1 MEVKKKIS
9 YSNTPDFFSKEM
21 IITKKSLN
29 ENQLKYT
36 YQKQL
41 ISDLDYK
48 HKEWSKFVKNNIK
61 ILRLKPFESYKKNR
75 RITYMKDKKKISSSN
90 TPDFFSKKMIITK
103 KSLNENQLKFTYQ
116 KQLISDLDYKHKEW
130 SKSFDSNS

>member
-1 MEVKKKIS
+1 MDFKKKIVS
-9 YSNTPDFFSKEM
+9 TNNSNFYYNEM

-48 HKEWSKFVKNNIK
+48 HKEWSKFV
-61 ILRLKPFESYKKNR
+61 
-75 RITYMKDKKKISSSN
+75 DG
-90 TPDFFSKKMIITK
+90 
-103 KSLNENQLKFTYQ
+103 
-116 KQLISDLDYKHKEW
+116 
-130 SKSFDSNS
+130 